1 VDRLRLWL
9 MDPERYP
16 TNHYLRA
23 VPTGVV
29 HRFTAVQAVCFA
41 GLWVVKS
48 SVIGITFPFFVA
60 LLVPVRILLGRVFN
74 AEHVA
79 LLDGD
84 EVPSEEEFREV
95 LS

>member
-1 VDRLRLWL
+1 
-9 MDPERYP
+9 M
-16 TNHYLRA
+16 
-23 VPTGVV
+23 
-29 HRFTAVQAVCFA
+29 CFA
-41 GLWVVKS
+41 GLWVIKS